1 MFFYGFSIVFF
12 NIYMSFLLIFLFL
25 PKNFVSLGILNK
37 MTSEPFFFKFISSP
51 SGINILV
58 ELESYS
64 YIIVSFPNFKIST
77 LFFFFLIFL
86 GFSPDMKI
94 PKFSSAI
101 FTLINSSLKSNFPNI
116 FIYNKFSNI
125 L

>member
-1 MFFYGFSIVFF
+1 LFFYGFSIVFF

-77 LFFFFLIFL
+77 LFFFF
-86 GFSPDMKI
+86 
-94 PKFSSAI
+94 
-101 FTLINSSLKSNFPNI
+101 
-116 FIYNKFSNI
+116 
-125 L
+125 